1 MLISEKLDTAQ
12 RCRNDFLAAKRGLQ
26 SAVASITAN
35 MAQMSAAIAA
45 AQGLV
50 DAEELAE
57 WQAMHAEAQAALAQ
71 HADAIAALVGE

>member
-1 MLISEKLDTAQ
+1 MLISEKLDRAD

-57 WQAMHAEAQAALAQ
+57 WQAMHAEAQAALRE
-71 HADAIAALVGE
+71 HGETIKALMGE